1 MGRFVFKLPDVG
13 EGVAEAEI
21 VKWHAAIGDDIGEE
35 QPLVDIMT
43 DKATVEI
50 VSPVSGRIISRNGD
64 VGSKLAVGSEF
75 VVFEAEGGETVAPL
89 PTAAPIAKQVPPSA
103 TPKSKG
109 KAQAPPAVRARA
121 TALSI
126 DLFSVT
132 GTGPAGRI
140 QHGDLDAVLLAR
152 QGDTSLNARPVMG
165 AKENGVEDIKIFG
178 LRRRIAE
185 RMQDAK
191 RRIPHFAYVE
201 EVDVTELEGL
211 RAELNAVRGRGGHLT
226 VLAFLVRALVKAIA
240 GHPGVN
246 AHFDDAEGVIRR
258 FTSVHAGIAT
268 QTERG
273 LLVPV
278 IHHAET
284 MDLWQIAAEIA
295 RLSQAARSGKAS
307 RDDLIGS
314 TITVT
319 SLGALGG
326 IAATPIINPPEVAV
340 IGANRIA
347 ERPMV
352 AGGAIVI
359 RKMMNLSSS
368 FDHRIVDGFE
378 AAALIKSVKDSL
390 EAPAPLIEAPMPVS
404 GHLSRGGDQQHP

>member
-1 MGRFVFKLPDVG
+1 MGRYVFKLPDVG

-21 VKWHAAIGDDIGEE
+21 MKWHAAVGDSIGEE

-50 VSPVSGRIISRNGD
+50 VSPVSGRITSRNGD
-64 VGSKLAVGSEF
+64 EGSKLAVGSEF
-75 VVFEAEGGETVAPL
+75 VVFEVEGSEAVAVPSS
-89 PTAAPIAKQVPPSA
+89 AAPTIKTTPSPA
-103 TPKSKG
+103 TPKSEG
-109 KAQAPPAVRARA
+109 KALAPPAVRQRA
-121 TALSI
+121 AALGI
-126 DLFSVT
+126 DLSTVT
-132 GTGPAGRI
+132 GTGPAGRL
-140 QHGDLDAVLLAR
+140 QHSDLDEVLLAR
-152 QGDTSLNARPVMG
+152 QGGAPPAAGPVIG
-165 AKENGVEDIKIFG
+165 AKEEGTKDIKIFG

-201 EVDVTELEGL
+201 EVDVTDLEAL
-211 RAELNAVRGRGGHLT
+211 RAELNAARGREGHLT

-240 GHPGVN
+240 DHPGVN

-284 MDLWQIAAEIA
+284 MDLWQIAAEIS

-340 IGANRIA
+340 IGVNRIA

-378 AAALIKSVKDSL
+378 AAALIKSVKDCL
-390 EAPAPLIEAPMPVS
+390 ETPALLRPQEVPMV
-404 GHLSRGGDQQHP
+404 LE